1 MVAGIK
7 AFTIALG
14 AALAVAGVAGAQPVN
29 MVEAKALGRNI
40 AASAARAERAAG
52 IDGVQQSV
60 RVAVQG
66 VIIGAGSDP
75 MVVLAA
81 LDQVTLACKDGRI
94 ETGWTCPG
102 SADAYRAIASIRGIV
117 IAQITQADPA
127 ALDTP
132 GSAPLGSVPSTS
144 AGGSNYRSL

>member
-1 MVAGIK
+1 MAGMK
-7 AFTIALG
+7 T
-14 AALAVAGVAGAQPVN
+14 LAVGLCAAAAFVSAASAQPVN
-29 MVEAKALGRNI
+29 IAEAKVLGQNI
-40 AASAARAERAAG
+40 AASAARAERNAG
-52 IDGVQQSV
+52 ASGVQVSV

-66 VIIGAGSDP
+66 VIIGAAADP

-81 LDQVTLACKDGRI
+81 LDQLGYACNEGRT
-94 ETGWTCPG
+94 EGGWACPT
-102 SADAYRAIASIRGIV
+102 SPEAYRAIAGIRGIV
-117 IAQITQADPA
+117 LAQIEQSDPA

>member
-1 MVAGIK
+1 MAGFKTLAIG
-7 AFTIALG
+7 LC
-14 AALAVAGVAGAQPVN
+14 AAAVASVAVAQPVN
-29 MVEAKALGRNI
+29 IAAARVLGQNI
-40 AASAARAERAAG
+40 ASSAARAERSVAG
-52 IDGVQQSV
+52 EGVQVTV

-66 VIIGAGSDP
+66 VIIGAATDP

-81 LDQVTLACKDGRI
+81 LDQVALACNDGRT
-94 ETGWTCPG
+94 EPGWTCPA
-102 SADAYRAIASIRGIV
+102 SPDAYRAIAGIRGIV
-117 IAQITQADPA
+117 LAQISQTDPA